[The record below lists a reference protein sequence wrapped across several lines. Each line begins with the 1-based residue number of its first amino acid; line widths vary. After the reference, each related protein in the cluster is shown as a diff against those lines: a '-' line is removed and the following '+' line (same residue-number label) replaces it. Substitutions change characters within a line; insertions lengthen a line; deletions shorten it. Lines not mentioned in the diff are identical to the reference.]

1 MTTHPR
7 SHISAV
13 QKFRQSWYPHKALV
27 IFSSILAKKFELD
40 FGVHI
45 FERLG
50 VKILG
55 WFSVNGTSNW
65 RKKFQ
70 LVENSSGAGV
80 SKTRGGGWGRGR
92 VLGLSFFNLILF
104 FFKECYFRVKV
115 RVDTNPNPNP
125 SPAFY

>member
-1 MTTHPR
+1 MVFTKP
-7 SHISAV
+7 SLY
-13 QKFRQSWYPHKALV
+13 FRPYV
-27 IFSSILAKKFELD
+27 D

-55 WFSVNGTSNW
+55 WFSVNGTPNW

-80 SKTRGGGWGRGR
+80 SKTRGWVGVGARFGIY
-92 VLGLSFFNLILF
+92 LFFIYFF
-104 FFKECYFRVKV
+104 FFKECYFRVRV